1 MTQNNQKKIDPENSD
16 QLLTAVGFDSTYGY
30 KRVEVRHGDITNLSN
45 DYDVLVISAFSGD
58 YEPTPGSLMGSLFKS
73 LNLSVKNLA
82 CTPYLDFRKPL
93 STWISKELDGFPFSR
108 ILCVEIIGSELPI
121 QEVFENLFA
130 TIALLQSKG
139 IKIQS
144 IAMPLLGSGEQGIP
158 RLKIIGALMPLCKE
172 ALSGSPHLKSITF
185 AERKLEKAKEV
196 DIAINEHLG
205 RKELILPKDKIMESL
220 RDDILNLSSQATHN
234 NPKTK
239 LFLEIQD
246 VFRRPD
252 LRSFEA
258 GVLARRLIE
267 FVVDDLIR
275 SSGGSPGT
283 DLFKKIETLHNRNIA
298 QWISSYMH
306 VLRIFGNESAHERNR
321 DRNPSELTK
330 NDFII
335 SLFCLNRVL
344 QFWLDFKKR

>member
-1 MTQNNQKKIDPENSD
+1 MKSDNTENSD
-16 QLLTAVGFDSTYGY
+16 LANSDRLLTAVGFDSTYGY

-45 DYDVLVISAFSGD
+45 DYDMLVISAFSGR

-73 LNLSVKNLA
+73 LNLSVKDLA
-82 CTPYLDFRKPL
+82 SDPYLDFRKPL
-93 STWISKELDGFPFSR
+93 STWISKELECFPFNR
-108 ILCVEIIGSELPI
+108 ILCVEIVGTEFQI

-139 IKIQS
+139 IKVQS

-158 RLKIIGALMPLCKE
+158 RPKIIEALLPLCKE

-196 DIAINEHLG
+196 DIAINEYLG
-205 RKELILPKDKIMESL
+205 RKELKLPKDKVMESL
-220 RDDILNLSSQATHN
+220 KNDILNLSAQACHN
-234 NPKTK
+234 NPDIK

-246 VFRRPD
+246 VFRRTD

-267 FVVDDLIR
+267 FVVDDLIC
-275 SSGGSPGT
+275 SSGGTPGI

-306 VLRIFGNESAHERNR
+306 VLRIFGNESAHERNTHR
-321 DRNPSELTK
+321 MPSELTE

-344 QFWLDFKKR
+344 QFWLDTKTN